1 MSCIPALASARAHEL
16 LAELIRL
23 GVHLTEPI
31 TVSARSE
38 ADRLQVVVQLTP
50 FEGKAQLHLNMRGYE
65 QLGIAPPAPVVAAPP
80 DDLSELD
87 RIILS
92 LASAEPTPV
101 KTLQRRAKYES
112 YSYFCAAVRRLV
124 ARGLLKRTVRGVHL
138 PAA

>member
-1 MSCIPALASARAHEL
+1 MSAIPALASARAHEL

-23 GVHLTEPI
+23 GVHLAEPI

-38 ADRLQVVVQLTP
+38 DHHLQIVIRLDDYQGPMRLAPEIVERIEAMKPRVQPL
-50 FEGKAQLHLNMRGYE
+50 
-65 QLGIAPPAPVVAAPP
+65 PAPAP

-92 LASAEPTPV
+92 LATAEPTPV